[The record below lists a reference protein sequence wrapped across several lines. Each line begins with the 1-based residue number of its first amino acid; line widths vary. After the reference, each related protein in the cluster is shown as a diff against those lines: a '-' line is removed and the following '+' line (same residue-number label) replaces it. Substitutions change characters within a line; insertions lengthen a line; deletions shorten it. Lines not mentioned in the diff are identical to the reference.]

1 MLTCSNID
9 QKPPRGY
16 APGTHDARAV
26 AGVGSRSQVPGCPLA
41 GARGLWANAPHAT
54 GLGAHLVSVGRALTC
69 ESTRTTVA
77 SAPLPVA
84 AHLPPHPTTLSEG

>member
-1 MLTCSNID
+1 MLI
-9 QKPPRGY
+9 RGRDPSLR
-16 APGTHDARAV
+16 AAASEAV
-26 AGVGSRSQVPGCPLA
+26 AAAGTDRVQWSSRTGCPLA

>member
-1 MLTCSNID
+1 MRALWQGLGVARRCPVAHS
-9 QKPPRGY
+9 P
-16 APGTHDARAV
+16 APEV
-26 AGVGSRSQVPGCPLA
+26 C
-41 GARGLWANAPHAT
+41 ANAPHAT

>member
-1 MLTCSNID
+1 VLI
-9 QKPPRGY
+9 RGRDPSLR
-16 APGTHDARAV
+16 AAASEAV
-26 AGVGSRSQVPGCPLA
+26 AAAGTDRVLQWSSRTGCPLA